1 MAVSRQCVRISLF
14 QCAPLSDTSVH
25 QARRASQADGKPEAK
40 QPLFRSRSADYRG
53 DVLIP
58 LASIASSS
66 LQSVDQKTETVK
78 LHQLRDGLE
87 GRLSTYC
94 VLHVP
99 ASRTRSFV
107 EEHRLSPLSVSLT
120 PPAAGPSA
128 PEDVQLILAAD
139 EEQSRSRCEGAPVCL
154 PGEAQFRCCASCS
167 SSVVAEAAAISS
179 KAPTVLGASSVPPEA
194 ASNTTSNAPWICI
207 NQLQR
212 MMARSSDAT
221 SQTPSSSSLQSCF
234 APPAT
239 SLPMRSAEEW
249 MLQQH
254 DSTDVFLTS
263 SEAES
268 VGAVDAEDDGAE
280 GEVEGGACYAAFFSL
295 TMLPAAERAKRLMLS
310 LARSSAPAAGATT
323 SKSPTVFTVRTHHHT
338 LRIGLPLRT
347 SVGEA
352 DPSKTLQSPLT
363 LREAIIDRLRLQ
375 RRVRVERLL
384 DTKTGAAVLPCES
397 APTLL
402 AAQVVSLEVECRASL
417 AARSKQEEGL
427 TQRLAPRS
435 PLEAQQQSS
444 STPTSARAGGPS
456 TVTASD
462 LLDHLASLRAHHHG
476 DQYYYDD
483 VDAYGWAE
491 RRTLISPSELA
502 SESEL
507 RLTFTDSRGPS
518 QMPRY
523 SSTRPSTASSGAASS
538 VVSLFADSSNS
549 HRAQRPQDDGLCAVQ
564 TGPPD
569 GVGVTGSS
577 AGTELPMSTENG
589 TNLHEQY
596 HNRGS
601 KVSGDQCGSTVFS
614 SMNGEEATA
623 PLSPVQGKLVGLRDS
638 LCDMNDVFIY
648 EDEETVVD
656 VDAVGTGGRGDGIS
670 GNQRQERRS
679 SLVWSTPV
687 ARGSGAGRML
697 SDTGFSATPLIYR
710 TSARLSL
717 SPPTSPVAVPGKAA
731 TTAMNEQPT
740 QRMIFATSPSSTAS
754 LFRSLHSGTSV
765 ENEGVTAFGSGDD
778 GDVTS
783 AGEAH
788 DGDVAEQ
795 GAGDAI
801 HKFLMS
807 VVRASAASPASA
819 SSAMSTTDSSIASA
833 PHSSNMSSSS
843 LARSY
848 HPSTPS
854 CEATPSVRREG
865 AAASSG
871 EMLVAPLSLVDSASA
886 SALPSPSPHKT
897 GHAAAP
903 AHPDEQTTLIAPCST
918 PPPSRRCTSEHE
930 FRSYLHS
937 LNPLA
942 TQNGSER
949 ASQGAPLVDAQRSTD
964 GWNAQNGEKAV
975 CHGHDGGISSERKR
989 ARGRETMALDSTD
1002 ARPMAVLRGEGE
1014 HAVTLFSSS
1023 TSAGGIEDDHSTNSS
1038 ISTPST
1044 TVAIR
1049 AVRMRSPIILS
1060 PGELSRMALNMAAS
1074 DAIQIRPSYM
1084 KHPLARTVE
1093 LDLDDASEVSE
1104 DMLSHY
1110 DYGGYIASYTA
1121 PGSDGREDLDR
1132 DDGRGHGSRHSSTC
1146 RSHMARPTQH
1156 CQSMVLQPVSQSSRR
1171 QGAAPLVAATT
1182 TEEATATMDPAH
1194 HLDGTTR
1201 RRSLSFPAPGLE
1213 TWIRLTDDDSGGTE
1227 SGADHHML
1235 LTQRAIPAHTT
1246 RSTSSA
1252 ESDGGGSASDEDSN
1266 ERDADHT

>member
-687 ARGSGAGRML
+687 AR
-697 SDTGFSATPLIYR
+697 
-710 TSARLSL
+710 
-717 SPPTSPVAVPGKAA
+717 AVPGKAA

-765 ENEGVTAFGSGDD
+765 ENEGVTAFGS
-778 GDVTS
+778 
-783 AGEAH
+783 
-788 DGDVAEQ
+788 
-795 GAGDAI
+795 
-801 HKFLMS
+801 
-807 VVRASAASPASA
+807 ASA

>member
-179 KAPTVLGASSVPPEA
+179 KAPTVLGASSAPPEA

-207 NQLQR
+207 NQMQR

-221 SQTPSSSSLQSCF
+221 SQTLSSSSLQSCF

-456 TVTASD
+456 TETASD

-483 VDAYGWAE
+483 IDAYGWAE

-656 VDAVGTGGRGDGIS
+656 VDAVGTEGRGDGIS

-731 TTAMNEQPT
+731 TTVMNEQPT

-765 ENEGVTAFGSGDD
+765 ENEGVTAFGS
-778 GDVTS
+778 
-783 AGEAH
+783 
-788 DGDVAEQ
+788 
-795 GAGDAI
+795 
-801 HKFLMS
+801 
-807 VVRASAASPASA
+807 ASA

-843 LARSY
+843 LARSD

-1132 DDGRGHGSRHSSTC
+1132 DDGRGHGSRHSSTWC
-1146 RSHMARPTQH
+1146 CSA
-1156 CQSMVLQPVSQSSRR
+1156 S
-1171 QGAAPLVAATT
+1171 
-1182 TEEATATMDPAH
+1182 
-1194 HLDGTTR
+1194 
-1201 RRSLSFPAPGLE
+1201 LE

-1252 ESDGGGSASDEDSN
+1252 ENAGG
-1266 ERDADHT
+1266 